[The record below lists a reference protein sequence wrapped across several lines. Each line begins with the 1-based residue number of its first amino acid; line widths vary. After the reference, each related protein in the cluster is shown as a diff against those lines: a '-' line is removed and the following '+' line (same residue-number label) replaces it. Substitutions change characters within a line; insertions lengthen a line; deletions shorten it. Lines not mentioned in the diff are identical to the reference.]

1 VSLVV
6 GIGLRAGTSYR
17 ELRDLVAG
25 ALADLEPREVSCV
38 VTVEGRESEP
48 GLQRLVASLGAE
60 LLTAPAL
67 DLSKQPAPTPSTHV
81 DHLAGTASVAE
92 AGVILS
98 GAELLVPK
106 QRSVRA
112 TVAIGRLPQVEK
124 ASARHEVGDAGP
136 GIGQAEAESTG
147 CVVEQMVAPGYAV
160 GERDT
165 VHRVL
170 AERRDVRRGFLDRP
184 IADDVLTRV
193 LESAHR
199 APSVGLSQP
208 WDFVLV
214 RDVATR
220 RKVHDL
226 AVAQRDVFAASLPA
240 DRRFAFDG
248 LKIEAILDTPL
259 NIAVTCDPGRG
270 GRHVLGRHADP
281 RTTWFSAAIAIQNLW
296 LAARA
301 EGLGVGWVSFFEPGE
316 VAGVLDLPAHV
327 ELVGY
332 LCVGH
337 VQKFAAAPELVRT
350 GWAARRPLSW
360 AVHQEAWGRRGLP
373 GEEPG
378 PAVAVQ
384 AAAAG
389 EELATS
395 LKRPAAGDDG
405 RLATSLERPGAGGD
419 GGLAARATQVVWVVV
434 VEGGDVS
441 KYLRRA
447 EALVVVVGGEKPAAD
462 FGVLWRPARTAD
474 EAVELGVEVARDL
487 VLQGVGELVV
497 ECPRPSELTEGFAR
511 GIRLGGLA
519 CGVAV
524 KGLDEPAGV
533 TDSTA

>member
-1 VSLVV
+1 VSLVLGV
-6 GIGLRAGTSYR
+6 GLRTGTSYR
-17 ELRDLVAG
+17 ELRDLVDS
-25 ALADLEPREVSCV
+25 ALAGLDPREVTQV
-38 VTVEGRESEP
+38 VTVDGREAEP
-48 GLQRLVASLGAE
+48 GLQRLVASLGASLFTATKLE
-60 LLTAPAL
+60 L
-67 DLSKQPAPTPSTHV
+67 SQQPVPTPSDRV

-92 AGVILS
+92 AAVIIS
-98 GAELLVPK
+98 GAELVVPK
-106 QRSVRA
+106 QRSSRA
-112 TVAIGRLPQVEK
+112 TVAVGKLPEEPL
-124 ASARHEVGDAGP
+124 AA
-136 GIGQAEAESTG
+136 
-147 CVVEQMVAPGYAV
+147 APGYAI
-160 GERDT
+160 GERDV

-170 AERRDVRRGFLDRP
+170 AERRDVRRGFLDQP

-208 WDFVLV
+208 WDFVLI

-226 AVAQRDVFAASLPA
+226 ATAQRDAFAASLPA
-240 DRRFAFDG
+240 GRRSAFDG

-316 VAGVLDLPAHV
+316 VGAVLDLPAHV

-337 VQKFAAAPELVRT
+337 VEEFAAAPELVRS

-360 AVHQEAWGRRGLP
+360 AVHQESWGRRGLP

-378 PAVAVQ
+378 AVIVEDAVRAEAVVQ
-384 AAAAG
+384 
-389 EELATS
+389 
-395 LKRPAAGDDG
+395 
-405 RLATSLERPGAGGD
+405 D
-419 GGLAARATQVVWVVV
+419 GGTQSVHLVV
-434 VEGGDVS
+434 VEGAETS
-441 KYLRRA
+441 EYLRRA
-447 EALVVVVGGEKPAAD
+447 EGLVVQVGAEKPAAD
-462 FGVLWRPARTAD
+462 FGVLWRPARTVD

-487 VLQGVGELVV
+487 VPQGVAELVV
-497 ECPRPSELTEGFAR
+497 EVAEPSELTEGLAR
-511 GIRLGGLA
+511 GVFLGGLA
-519 CGVAV
+519 CGIAV
-524 KGLDEPAGV
+524 KRSDELGGV

>member
-1 VSLVV
+1 MTLVV
-6 GIGLRAGTSYR
+6 GIGLRSGTSYR
-17 ELRDLVAG
+17 ELRDLVDA
-25 ALADLEPREVSCV
+25 ALTGLEPRDVGYV
-38 VTVEGRESEP
+38 VTVDGKETEP

-60 LLTAPAL
+60 LFAASSPE
-67 DLSKQPAPTPSTHV
+67 LSRQPVPTPSDRV
-81 DHLAGTASVAE
+81 EHLAGTASVAE
-92 AGVILS
+92 AAVILS
-98 GAELLVPK
+98 GAELVVPK
-106 QRSVRA
+106 QRSARA
-112 TVAIGRLPQVEK
+112 TVAVGRLPQEDVGE
-124 ASARHEVGDAGP
+124 AAGERAGQVPQSAFS
-136 GIGQAEAESTG
+136 QAVA
-147 CVVEQMVAPGYAV
+147 APGYV
-160 GERDT
+160 LRDRDT

-184 IADDVLTRV
+184 IADDLLTRV

-214 RDVATR
+214 SDIATR

-226 AVAQRDVFAASLPA
+226 ATAQRDAFAASLPA
-240 DRRFAFDG
+240 DRRAAFDG

-316 VAGVLDLPAHV
+316 VAAVLDLPAHV

-337 VQKFAAAPELVRT
+337 VEEFAAAPELVRT

-373 GEEPG
+373 GEPLS
-378 PAVAVQ
+378 AVIVDD
-384 AAAAG
+384 AAAAEG
-389 EELATS
+389 VV
-395 LKRPAAGDDG
+395 RAAG
-405 RLATSLERPGAGGD
+405 
-419 GGLAARATQVVWVVV
+419 TQVVRLVVV
-434 VEGGDVS
+434 DAVDAEQ
-441 KYLRRA
+441 LRPA
-447 EALVVVVGGEKPAAD
+447 EALVVQVGAERPEAD
-462 FGVLWRPARTAD
+462 FGVLWRPARAMD

-487 VLQGVGELVV
+487 ALQGVGEILL
-497 ECPRPSELTEGFAR
+497 ELASGSETAEGLAR
-511 GIRLGGLA
+511 GVRLGGIA
-519 CGVAV
+519 CGVAI
-524 KGLDEPAGV
+524 KQADEPGEV
-533 TDSTA
+533 RDSSA

>member
-1 VSLVV
+1 
-6 GIGLRAGTSYR
+6 
-17 ELRDLVAG
+17 
-25 ALADLEPREVSCV
+25 
-38 VTVEGRESEP
+38 
-48 GLQRLVASLGAE
+48 
-60 LLTAPAL
+60 
-67 DLSKQPAPTPSTHV
+67 
-81 DHLAGTASVAE
+81 
-92 AGVILS
+92 
-98 GAELLVPK
+98 
-106 QRSVRA
+106 
-112 TVAIGRLPQVEK
+112 
-124 ASARHEVGDAGP
+124 
-136 GIGQAEAESTG
+136 
-147 CVVEQMVAPGYAV
+147 
-160 GERDT
+160 
-165 VHRVL
+165 
-170 AERRDVRRGFLDRP
+170 
-184 IADDVLTRV
+184 
-193 LESAHR
+193 
-199 APSVGLSQP
+199 
-208 WDFVLV
+208 V

-226 AVAQRDVFAASLPA
+226 AVAQRDAFAASLPA
-240 DRRFAFDG
+240 DRRSAFDG

-316 VAGVLDLPAHV
+316 VAAVLDLPAHV

-337 VQKFAAAPELVRT
+337 VREFAAAPELVRT

-378 PAVAVQ
+378 PAIAVQ

-389 EELATS
+389 ESPTASAGGEGPTAG
-395 LKRPAAGDDG
+395 AAGDG
-405 RLATSLERPGAGGD
+405 VVASAGG
-419 GGLAARATQVVWVVV
+419 GGVAVGAAAGRQVVWVVV
-434 VEGGDVS
+434 VGGGDVAE
-441 KYLRRA
+441 YLQRA

-497 ECPRPSELTEGFAR
+497 ECPQPSELTAGLAR
-511 GIRLGGLA
+511 GMRLGGLA

-524 KGLDEPAGV
+524 NGVDEPAGV
-533 TDSTA
+533 TDSSA